1 MVVNGD
7 AGNLTPHGVLEFI
20 ASKLAPTRDLV
31 HPLNLRQSPPCATRR
46 LNCVPDDRRIALHRQ
61 TAEKP
66 RSRHARRPPPAAA
79 AVA

>member
-1 MVVNGD
+1 MG
-7 AGNLTPHGVLEFI
+7 ALRPLLGRGASRAAFPRRAWERSHGG
-20 ASKLAPTRDLV
+20 A
-31 HPLNLRQSPPCATRR
+31 NLRQSPPCATRR